1 MFENFFRKPKRVAVF
16 VDGPNMIRKGSKIDL
31 AVVLSEVKKYGDPV
45 IANVYLDQYA
55 SDKLIEAVINQGF
68 SPVITS
74 GDVDVTMATDSVFFA
89 TTRSDLTGI
98 VFVTRDTDFVP
109 AIKRCKEIGKEI
121 IIIGIE
127 HGFSAAL
134 RHYADHLILMK

>member
-1 MFENFFRKPKRVAVF
+1 MFENFFRKPKKVAIF
-16 VDGPNMIRKGSKIDL
+16 VDGPNMIRKGSRVDL
-31 AVVLSEVKKYGDPV
+31 AVVLDQVKKYGNPV

-74 GDVDVTMATDSVFFA
+74 GDVDVTMATDSVFLA
-89 TTRSDLTGI
+89 TTRTDLTGM

-109 AIKRCKEIGKEI
+109 AIKKCKEIGKEI

-134 RHYADHLILMK
+134 RHYADSLILLK

>member
-1 MFENFFRKPKRVAVF
+1 MFEHFFRKPKKLAIF
-16 VDGPNMIRKGSKIDL
+16 VDGPNMIRKGSKVNL
-31 AVVLSEVKKYGDPV
+31 AVVLDQVKKYGTPV

-74 GDVDVTMATDSVFFA
+74 GDVDVTMATDSVFLA
-89 TTRSDLTGI
+89 TTRTDLTGI

-109 AIKRCKEIGKEI
+109 AIRRCKEIGKEI

-134 RHYADHLILMK
+134 RHYADTLILLK